1 MTANQLGRK
10 WLYWGKSAL
19 ERPLSK
25 ANISSYIDGS
35 EFTFVGLGG
44 NIVFLRSLPALDG

>member
-10 WLYWGKSAL
+10 WLYWRKSTL

-35 EFTFVGLGG
+35 VFIFVGLGG
-44 NIVFLRSLPALDG
+44 NIVFVSSLPALGG